1 MSSSIDKKTFEEKK
15 QSLITDIEKLEQTIT
30 QLAEQQKQIQA
41 NVYALHGALQQCDQF
56 LEMLDDEPKE
66 EEE

>member
-1 MSSSIDKKTFEEKK
+1 MSSSIDKTVLEEKK
-15 QSLITDIEKLEQTIT
+15 QGLQTDIEKLEQTIT
-30 QLAEQQKQIQA
+30 QLVEQQKQIQA
-41 NVYALHGALQQCDQF
+41 NLYALHGALQQCDQF

>member
-1 MSSSIDKKTFEEKK
+1 MGSSIDKKTFEEKK
-15 QSLITDIEKLEQTIT
+15 QGLQTDIEKLEQTIT
-30 QLAEQQKQIQA
+30 QLAEHQKQIQA

>member
-1 MSSSIDKKTFEEKK
+1 MGSSIDKKTFEEKK
-15 QSLITDIEKLEQTIT
+15 QGLQTDIEKLEQTIT

-56 LEMLDDEPKE
+56 LEMLDDEEKE
-66 EEE
+66 DG